1 MIRRSS
7 RCSLRCGRASSPPRS
22 SRSSASEIARIAS
35 DGVTDAECA
44 KARTQIEAE
53 VIFDRD
59 SSDQIA
65 ASLSEAIAVADWEW
79 YADYPVAIQAVTP
92 EDVRRVVLAHLHD
105 DGLTVGLFLPK
116 TGAPAQEGEEADE
129 GARRRGRGRMSVSAP
144 ARRAPFAE
152 AVRQRTLANG
162 ARFFVLENH
171 FNPTLAISGS
181 MRAGRLYAPPD
192 RRMIAS
198 MTAGELMKGTAR
210 RTKLQLAEDL
220 ESRAVGLSITS
231 DASDPVGVD
240 VSGAALSRETDVLFD
255 ALAEVLRTPTFP
267 AGRAREGEE
276 APRRLDPTAAG
287 SDLGPRLRAA
297 LARIYPPAHPLHRLT
312 GQERIDR
319 VGGAEARRPRVVLRR
334 ALRRGLARSR
344 GRRRRRR
351 GADPRSPRGRASA
364 TGLPG
369 PPTPIAAPAVPPVS
383 PGIEIVSMADK
394 ASADVVIALAR
405 GPAAHGRGLPRL
417 FAGQRGARPVLADLP
432 PRRPR
437 ARHRGADLRDPLEHL
452 GHARRGAVRREPD
465 GQARQ
470 PRRRGRLRR
479 STRSTSSCAGA

>member
-1 MIRRSS
+1 
-7 RCSLRCGRASSPPRS
+7 
-22 SRSSASEIARIAS
+22 
-35 DGVTDAECA
+35 
-44 KARTQIEAE
+44 
-53 VIFDRD
+53 
-59 SSDQIA
+59 
-65 ASLSEAIAVADWEW
+65 
-79 YADYPVAIQAVTP
+79 
-92 EDVRRVVLAHLHD
+92 
-105 DGLTVGLFLPK
+105 
-116 TGAPAQEGEEADE
+116 
-129 GARRRGRGRMSVSAP
+129 MSVSAP

-181 MRAGRLYAPPD
+181 LRAGRLYAPPD

-198 MTAGELMKGTAR
+198 MTAGELLKGTAR

-220 ESRAVGLSITS
+220 ESRAVSLSFTS

-267 AGRAREGEE
+267 EDELEKEKKRLVGSIRQQQDQTSVRAYER
-276 APRRLDPTAAG
+276 
-287 SDLGPRLRAA
+287 A

-319 VGGAEARRPRVVLRR
+319 AEALKREDLAAFYAERYGAGSLALVVVGDVDAERILDR
-334 ALRRGLARSR
+334 LE
-344 GRRRRRR
+344 
-351 GADPRSPRGRASA
+351 ADFGDWA
-364 TGLPG
+364 PG

-383 PGIEIVSMADK
+383 PGTEIVSMADK
-394 ASADVVIALAR
+394 ASADVVIASPADLRRMDEDYLAC
-405 GPAAHGRGLPRL
+405 
-417 FAGQRGARPVLADLP
+417 FAGQRGPRPVLADLP

-452 GHARRGAVRREPD
+452 GDAHRGAVRREPD

-470 PRRRGRLRR
+470 PRRRGRLRAR
-479 STRSTSSCAGA
+479 RDRQVPSRRA